1 MTKTKEID
9 PRIERTRRVV
19 LDAAAELVGECG
31 FGRASI
37 EAISERSG
45 VARSTIYRHWPERS
59 ELLVEAVGK
68 RVGPVAA
75 VDSGDLRTDLLQ
87 VFSHLGN
94 LLSSEPTKCVAAS
107 FIAEAM
113 RDPELAAL
121 HAKFTERRRAVSTTL
136 IERAI
141 SRGDLPKT
149 TDPAA
154 MADDL
159 AAPVFFR
166 ALILHQPVEKTWIE
180 SHVDRWIEIYQS
192 S

>member
-166 ALILHQPVEKTWIE
+166 ALILHQPIDKTWIE

>member
-94 LLSSEPTKCVAAS
+94 LLSSEPTKSVAAS

-121 HAKFTERRRAVSTTL
+121 HAKFTERRRAISATL
-136 IERAI
+136 IEKAI

-166 ALILHQPVEKTWIE
+166 ALILHQPIDKTWIE

>member
-59 ELLVEAVGK
+59 DLLVEAVGK
-68 RVGPVAA
+68 RVGPVTA

-94 LLSSEPTKCVAAS
+94 LLSSEPTKSVAAS
-107 FIAEAM
+107 FIAEAI

-121 HAKFTERRRAVSTTL
+121 HAKFTEKRRATSITL

-149 TDPAA
+149 TDSSA

-166 ALILHQPVEKTWIE
+166 ALILHQPIETTWIE

-192 S
+192 T

>member
-31 FGRASI
+31 FGRTSI

-59 ELLVEAVGK
+59 DLLVEAVGK
-68 RVGPVAA
+68 LVGPVTE

-87 VFSHLGN
+87 FFTHLGN
-94 LLSSEPTKCVAAS
+94 LLSSEPTKSVAAS
-107 FIAEAM
+107 FIAEAI

-121 HAKFTERRRAVSTTL
+121 HAKVTEKRRATL
-136 IERAI
+136 ITVIEREI

-149 TDPAA
+149 TDPSA

-166 ALILHQPVEKTWIE
+166 TLILHQPIETSWIE

-192 S
+192 T

>member
-68 RVGPVAA
+68 RVGPTAA

-87 VFSHLGN
+87 IFGHLGN
-94 LLSSEPTKCVAAS
+94 LLSSEPTKSVAAS
-107 FIAEAM
+107 FIAEAI

-121 HAKFTERRRAVSTTL
+121 HAKFTERRRAISTTL
-136 IERAI
+136 IEKAI
-141 SRGDLPKT
+141 SRGDLPKA

-166 ALILHQPVEKTWIE
+166 ALILHQPIDKTWIE

>member
-136 IERAI
+136 IERGI

-166 ALILHQPVEKTWIE
+166 ALILHQPIDKTWIE

>member
-75 VDSGDLRTDLLQ
+75 IDSGDLRTDLLE
-87 VFSHLGN
+87 VFSQLGN
-94 LLSSEPTKCVAAS
+94 LLSSEPTRSVAAS

-121 HAKFTERRRAVSTTL
+121 HAKFTERRRAASTTL
-136 IERAI
+136 IEKAI

-166 ALILHQPVEKTWIE
+166 ALILHQPIDKTWIE

>member
-1 MTKTKEID
+1 MTETKEID

-68 RVGPVAA
+68 RVGPTAA

-87 VFSHLGN
+87 IFSHLGN
-94 LLSSEPTKCVAAS
+94 LLSSEPTRCVAAS

-121 HAKFTERRRAVSTTL
+121 HAKFTERRRAISTTL
-136 IERAI
+136 IEKAI

-166 ALILHQPVEKTWIE
+166 ALILHQPIETTWIE

>member
-68 RVGPVAA
+68 RVGPVTAI
-75 VDSGDLRTDLLQ
+75 DSGDLRTDLLQ

-94 LLSSEPTKCVAAS
+94 LLSSEPTKSVAAS
-107 FIAEAM
+107 FIAEAI

-121 HAKFTERRRAVSTTL
+121 HAKFTEKRRATSITL

-149 TDPAA
+149 TDPSA

-166 ALILHQPVEKTWIE
+166 ALILHQPIETTWIE

-192 S
+192 T

>member
-166 ALILHQPVEKTWIE
+166 ALILHQPIEKTWIE

>member
-68 RVGPVAA
+68 RVGPAAA

-166 ALILHQPVEKTWIE
+166 ALILHQPIDKTWIE

>member
-113 RDPELAAL
+113 RNPELAAL

-166 ALILHQPVEKTWIE
+166 ALILHQPIEKTWIE
-180 SHVDRWIEIYQS
+180 SHVDRWIEIYRS

>member
-1 MTKTKEID
+1 MTKTEEID

-68 RVGPVAA
+68 RVGPVAD

-166 ALILHQPVEKTWIE
+166 ALILHQPIDKTWIE

>member
-1 MTKTKEID
+1 MTKTEEID

-166 ALILHQPVEKTWIE
+166 ALILHQPIDKTWIE

>member
-75 VDSGDLRTDLLQ
+75 IDSGDLRTDLLE
-87 VFSHLGN
+87 VLNHLGN
-94 LLSSEPTKCVAAS
+94 LLSSEPTKSVAAS

-121 HAKFTERRRAVSTTL
+121 HAKFTKRRRAVSTTL
-136 IERAI
+136 IEKAI

-166 ALILHQPVEKTWIE
+166 ALILHQPIEKTWIE

>member
-68 RVGPVAA
+68 RVGPTAA

-87 VFSHLGN
+87 IFSHLGN
-94 LLSSEPTKCVAAS
+94 LLSSEPTKSVAAS
-107 FIAEAM
+107 FIAEAT

-121 HAKFTERRRAVSTTL
+121 HAKFTERRRAISTTL
-136 IERAI
+136 IEKAI
-141 SRGDLPKT
+141 SRGDLPKA

-166 ALILHQPVEKTWIE
+166 ALILHQPIDETWIE

>member
-121 HAKFTERRRAVSTTL
+121 HTKFTERRRAVSTTL

-166 ALILHQPVEKTWIE
+166 ALILHQPIDQTWIE

>member
-121 HAKFTERRRAVSTTL
+121 HTKFTERRRAVSTTL

-166 ALILHQPVEKTWIE
+166 ALILHQPIDKTWIE

>member
-166 ALILHQPVEKTWIE
+166 ALILHQPIDQTWIE

>member
-75 VDSGDLRTDLLQ
+75 IDSGDLRTDLLQ
-87 VFSHLGN
+87 VFSHLGS

-121 HAKFTERRRAVSTTL
+121 HAKFTERRRAASTTL
-136 IERAI
+136 IEKAI

-166 ALILHQPVEKTWIE
+166 ALILHQPIEKTWIE
-180 SHVDRWIEIYQS
+180 SHVDRWIEIYRS